1 MSLLHRARTA
11 SGDLHRRIENTPLAQ
26 QLARGT
32 VERDTY
38 LRLLEVLLPIHTAV
52 EAQLAHPPLNV
63 LTNPNLPR
71 RSLLIADRAA
81 LAAPAEPFES
91 EHLSAWQEALQEE
104 EAVSPWVWAGA
115 LYVLEGSRMGSRM
128 LAKTVAAAL
137 QLPLQPGLGLDYHLA
152 GLSDG
157 GQTWQEFKAFLENA
171 PVTASESDS
180 FARGVGRTFQVM
192 FDVYEELSGATAARS

>member
-1 MSLLHRARTA
+1 
-11 SGDLHRRIENTPLAQ
+11 
-26 QLARGT
+26 
-32 VERDTY
+32 
-38 LRLLEVLLPIHTAV
+38 
-52 EAQLAHPPLNV
+52 

-71 RSLLIADRAA
+71 RKLLIADRAA

-91 EHLSAWQEALQEE
+91 EPLAAWQEALQEE

-137 QLPLQPGLGLDYHLA
+137 QLPLRPGLGLDYHLA

-180 FARGVGRTFQVM
+180 FARGVERTFQVM